1 MPRRMAIP
9 QMPPVE
15 DSSEAVLRFS
25 VIIANYNYERYV
37 EEAIRSALDLDW
49 PSVQVIVVDD
59 GSSDNSVAVIE
70 RFGAAITFVRQA
82 NGGQRSANNR
92 GFSLATGDAIV
103 FLDADDVLEPAFARE
118 VAGVW
123 RDGVSK
129 VQVQMMRVDSQG
141 APLGSII
148 PHINEEPSPD
158 QIRRWARE
166 QTEYPSPP
174 GSGNAYAKSFL
185 DKIFPISE
193 IYDSF
198 TDSTCIAVAPFLGD
212 VVTIKKPLVRYRIH
226 GSNDSNLM
234 RNEANF
240 GREVTRALSRFR
252 AATDA
257 CARYGIT
264 PPKRSSISR
273 GKHLLQLRAAS
284 LRLRPA
290 DHPIKEDGR
299 LRAMGDA
306 IATPFRGGSESW
318 RRRVAIS
325 GWVLLAVIS
334 PLPWAR
340 ALIRYRFGQSA

>member
-1 MPRRMAIP
+1 MSRRMAIP
-9 QMPPVE
+9 QVPPTE
-15 DSSEAVLRFS
+15 DRGDVLLRFS

-37 EEAIRSALDLDW
+37 EEAIRSALGLDW

-59 GSSDNSVAVIE
+59 GSTDGSVSVIE
-70 RFGAAITFVRQA
+70 RFGTAINFVRQA

-92 GFSLATGDAIV
+92 GYSLVTGDAIV
-103 FLDADDVLEPAFARE
+103 FLDADDVLEPDFARE
-118 VAGVW
+118 VAAVW

-129 VQVQMMRVDSQG
+129 VQVQMMRVSSDG

-148 PHINEEPSPD
+148 PHIHEEPSPD
-158 QIRRWARE
+158 QVRRWARE

-174 GSGNAYAKSFL
+174 GSGNAYSRTFL
-185 DKIFPISE
+185 DKIFPIDE

-198 TDSTCIAVAPFLGD
+198 TDSTCIACAPFLGD

-257 CARYGIT
+257 CARYGI
-264 PPKRSSISR
+264 PPPQRSSMSR
-273 GKHLLQLRAAS
+273 GKHLLQLRVAS

-290 DHPIKEDGR
+290 EHPMKDDGR
-299 LRAMGDA
+299 LRAMADA

-318 RRRVAIS
+318 RRRLAIS
-325 GWVLLAVIS
+325 GWVLLAAIS

-340 ALIRYRFGQSA
+340 ALIRFRFGQSA